1 VSRSAKVLVLSSGQA
16 LTALVGLVSAA
27 VLARIFS
34 KADYAAYRQTLLCY
48 TVALP
53 FVTMGFDRALYYFLP
68 GETARSR
75 TILIENLLWLTVAGG
90 ILSLFLLVGGNRVLA
105 ARFNNPS
112 LASLL
117 LVLVPYPLL
126 VLPSLAVPACLMSRN
141 RTEQVAAFNVVS
153 RLLMFLLIVIP
164 CLIWRTPSAAIVGTV
179 VGAGITTAVGLVL
192 MFRACPAGGWT
203 PTLHGLRRQLGFSM
217 PLGVSGLLGSVGSR
231 LDQVVVSLRSSP
243 EVFASYSIG
252 AMEIP
257 LIGVITGTITS
268 VVMVDYAQL
277 YRDSRYEDIVDLI
290 HRVMIRS
297 SLLLMPA
304 MIFLLCVAPDLVS
317 AVFGARYGTSA
328 AVFRV
333 YLLLLPMRTLSYGA
347 ILQATGQNRHIF
359 YQTIVALA
367 VNACVGW
374 FAVGYFGPI
383 GAAMVFV
390 ADAYLT
396 YIPYNLLVLRRVLQC
411 PIRRLFP
418 WWRLFRVIAASSAG
432 AVLLI
437 ALNHYAQPWSALM
450 RLCVGAGLYVPVTL
464 LLFAKAG
471 WLGSLNPMT
480 HLGAMT
486 ALVRR
491 NDSDGS
497 KLEAIRRPQPLPSSR
512 S

>member
-16 LTALVGLVSAA
+16 LTALVGLASAA

-68 GETARSR
+68 GETARPR
-75 TILIENLLWLTVAGG
+75 TILIENLLWLIAAGG
-90 ILSLFLLVGGNRVLA
+90 VLSLFLLAGGNRVLA

-112 LASLL
+112 LAWLL
-117 LVLVPYPLL
+117 LLLVPYPLL

-141 RTEQVAAFNVVS
+141 RAEQVAAYNVAS
-153 RLLMFLLIVIP
+153 RLVMFLLIVIP
-164 CLIWRTPSAAIVGTV
+164 CLIWRTPSMAVIGTV
-179 VGAGITTAVGLVL
+179 VGAGISTAVGVVL
-192 MFRACPAGGWT
+192 MFRACSEGGWI
-203 PTLHGLRRQLGFSM
+203 PTLQGLRKQVEFSV

-257 LIGVITGTITS
+257 LIGIITGTISS
-268 VVMVDYAQL
+268 VVIIDYAQL
-277 YRDSRYEDIVDLI
+277 YRESRYEDIIDLI

-304 MIFLLCVAPDLVS
+304 MIFLLCVAPDLLS
-317 AVFGARYGTSA
+317 TVFGSRYGTSA

-359 YQTIVALA
+359 YQTIVALV

-374 FAVGYFGPI
+374 FAVGYFGAI

-396 YIPYNLLVLRRVLQC
+396 YIPYNVLVLRRVLHC

-418 WWRLFRVIAASSAG
+418 WWQLFQVIAASSAG
-432 AVLLI
+432 AVLVI
-437 ALNHYAQPWSALM
+437 ALNRYAQPWPAVI
-450 RLCVGAGLYVPVTL
+450 RLCAGAGLYVPATL

-480 HLGAMT
+480 HLGSMT
-486 ALVRR
+486 ELF
-491 NDSDGS
+491 
-497 KLEAIRRPQPLPSSR
+497 RPQPLPSSR